1 MSTPELKLQPGKRL
15 AIIGGGITGLS
26 AAWHAQQAGF
36 EIELFEATEKLGGIL
51 GTIYWDGR
59 LIEGAADNFATLDDE
74 ALQWCRKM
82 GLEDEFI
89 SPSADHRL
97 AMVLHHG
104 IPKPIPAG
112 FSLVQP
118 TRIWPIVTT
127 PVLSIFGKLRLLY
140 EYLVPARRSE
150 DDESLFDFAH
160 RRLGKETFE
169 RLVEPI
175 VGGIFTADP
184 KRLSMQA
191 TLPQFVRMEKEHGGL
206 IKGFLA
212 QRRKQRQPKTNDTT
226 GTTNAA
232 TRQHSIEQQ
241 ASGARYAQFMAPKQ
255 GMTWWIDAIAQQLT
269 HTKIHL
275 NTKVQS
281 ITRQSPASPSS
292 ETNDST
298 AANSSQWQLTLA
310 SGEKK
315 YFDAVIIATPS
326 AIASR
331 LLHSVD
337 PVTAERLDKLRTA
350 SSAVV
355 AMIIQR
361 KDVSRMA
368 WCFGIVIPQIEQRQ
382 VLAVSFTGLKYPGRV
397 QDDELLVRIFMG
409 GSSHPEMMQ
418 WSDEK
423 LTQVASDELGEMI
436 GWKGSSRWSKV
447 IRWVNAMPQYDVGH
461 VAKVSEMEA
470 GLAAKAP
477 SIRVAGASFNGVGIP
492 QCIRSGRR
500 TTEQLSE
507 LFGLSSTP
515 TKRV

>member
-1 MSTPELKLQPGKRL
+1 MSTPEIKLQPSKRL

-74 ALQWCRKM
+74 AIQWCRKM
-82 GLEDEFI
+82 GLENEFI

-104 IPKPIPAG
+104 KPKPIPAG

-118 TRIWPIVTT
+118 TRIWPIATT
-127 PVLSIFGKLRLLY
+127 QVLSLFGKIRLLY
-140 EYLVPARRSE
+140 EYFVPARRQE
-150 DDESLFDFAH
+150 EDESLYDFAQ

-212 QRRKQRQPKTNDTT
+212 QRRKQRQNKSNEAT

-232 TRQHSIEQQ
+232 TRQHTIEQQ

-255 GMTWWIDAIAQQLT
+255 GMTWWIDAITQQLT

-281 ITRQSPASPSS
+281 LSRLSPEPTSIEPIDFNTAS
-292 ETNDST
+292 
-298 AANSSQWQLTLA
+298 SSQWELTLA

-315 YFDAVIIATPS
+315 NFDAVIIATPS
-326 AIASR
+326 AIAAR
-331 LLHSVD
+331 LLQAVD
-337 PVTAERLDKLRTA
+337 TVTAERLDKLRTA

-361 KDVSRMA
+361 KDVSKMA
-368 WCFGIVIPQIEQRQ
+368 WCFGIVIPQIEHRQ

-397 QDDELLVRIFMG
+397 NDDEFLVRIFMG
-409 GSSHPEMMQ
+409 GSTHPEMMQ

-423 LTQVASDELGEMI
+423 LTQVASAELGEMI
-436 GWKGSSRWSKV
+436 GWNGSTRWSKV
-447 IRWVNAMPQYDVGH
+447 IRWVDAMPQYDVGH

-492 QCIRSGRR
+492 QCVRSGRR
-500 TTEQLSE
+500 ATEQLSE
-507 LFGLSSTP
+507 FFTSTATP
-515 TKRV
+515 TNRA